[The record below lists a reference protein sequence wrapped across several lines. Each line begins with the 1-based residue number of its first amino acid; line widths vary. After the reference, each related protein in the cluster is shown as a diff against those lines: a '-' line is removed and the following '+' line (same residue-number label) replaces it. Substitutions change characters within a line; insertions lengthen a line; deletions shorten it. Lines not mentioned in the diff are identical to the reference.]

1 MLMCI
6 QMNFFSLS
14 KVFEFFDE
22 NIANI
27 LALINKTKTKGII
40 IKLYLK
46 CTPQVLFVDFV
57 ICTQFLSLENKF
69 GQVDQADTCTRS
81 ISE

>member
-1 MLMCI
+1 MLLKVVEYG
-6 QMNFFSLS
+6 NVYSNYLFSLS
-14 KVFEFFDE
+14 EVFEFFYE
-22 NIANI
+22 NISNK

-57 ICTQFLSLENKF
+57 IRTQFLPLEYKL
-69 GQVDQADTCTRS
+69 G
-81 ISE
+81 